1 VLVNGRGL
9 WSGLSYI
16 AATDAAIAAKRD
28 VLRDFVQ
35 RVVRAQAW
43 SYRHVDA
50 YSATLARII
59 GIPPAA
65 ALQFERRNTRW
76 QPIDAAV
83 IAQQQRTADFYLK
96 AGAARAARR
105 ARDVD
110 RGFPL
115 A

>member
-1 VLVNGRGL
+1 VVGPQLHRGHRCRDL
-9 WSGLSYI
+9 
-16 AATDAAIAAKRD
+16 AAKRD

-96 AGAARAARR
+96 AGLLREPLDVRAF
-105 ARDVD
+105 D